1 MNKFHKSSPGRD
13 GRWNRS
19 LRHFHLD
26 TATARINIDDPT
38 VEIPPPTILQ
48 SYLCESLR
56 LFSLLVSVS
65 GQCIQRCIRYVLLLN
80 YRRVWKFVVLLVFCR
95 RCIHKCMVHVFESS
109 NDFRFD
115 LCDSMISR
123 SPFKRWKFEARKPRS
138 KLFEL
143 FRDTRKRLI
152 KIGKKIFK

>member
-19 LRHFHLD
+19 LRHFRLD

-95 RCIHKCMVHVFESS
+95 RYIHNNTYISVWYTYSNRAMIFVSIYAIRWFPGLLLNVESS
-109 NDFRFD
+109 KLGNLD
-115 LCDSMISR
+115 R
-123 SPFKRWKFEARKPRS
+123 SYLNFSE
-138 KLFEL
+138 
-143 FRDTRKRLI
+143 
-152 KIGKKIFK
+152 KKIN

>member
-19 LRHFHLD
+19 LRHFRLD

-65 GQCIQRCIRYVLLLN
+65 GQCIQRCIRSVLLLN

-109 NDFRFD
+109 NV
-115 LCDSMISR
+115 SIYAI
-123 SPFKRWKFEARKPRS
+123 RWFPGLLLNVESS
-138 KLFEL
+138 KLGNLDRSYSNFSE
-143 FRDTRKRLI
+143 
-152 KIGKKIFK
+152 KKIN

>member
-19 LRHFHLD
+19 LRHFRLD
-26 TATARINIDDPT
+26 AATARINIDDPT

-95 RCIHKCMVHVFESS
+95 RYIHNNTYISVWYTYSNRAIIFVSIYGIRWFPALLLNVESS
-109 NDFRFD
+109 KLGNLD
-115 LCDSMISR
+115 R
-123 SPFKRWKFEARKPRS
+123 SYLNFSE
-138 KLFEL
+138 
-143 FRDTRKRLI
+143 
-152 KIGKKIFK
+152 KKIN